1 MRELFGDGS
10 TWRSREQSAALAL
23 VRARKWDCVHTRI
36 SLGAGEY
43 RLVVKGG
50 TTSIEVPGE
59 PGISPEV
66 DRDRFFD
73 LLSGARLDQRGRGE
87 GTQEARELMTAMRM
101 VPATPHA
108 TGSQAEKRIFE
119 RLRTAFDDR
128 YAAFHSLRPTRHL
141 HKRFPEID
149 FVICGPEGLY
159 VLEVKGGSIA
169 CHDGVWRY
177 RGPLRPVDTVS

>member
-1 MRELFGDGS
+1 
-10 TWRSREQSAALAL
+10 
-23 VRARKWDCVHTRI
+23 
-36 SLGAGEY
+36 
-43 RLVVKGG
+43 
-50 TTSIEVPGE
+50 
-59 PGISPEV
+59 
-66 DRDRFFD
+66 
-73 LLSGARLDQRGRGE
+73 
-87 GTQEARELMTAMRM
+87 MRM
-101 VPATPHA
+101 VPASPHD

-128 YAAFHSLRPTRHL
+128 YAAFHSLRPTRHP

-177 RGPLRPVDTVS
+177 RDRYGRSSSSHEGPFRQAETALNGLMDDLRANLPPDVLDRLTTGYRVVFPDCDWSSEGAEWDPEMLADARRGRSAGVGGTGGPENSTIW